1 MAPDTTGGRGRL
13 AGKVAI
19 VTGAARGTGEQ
30 TARLFVDEGAR
41 VVVADVLEQEGAEV
55 ADALGDAARFVRLDV
70 TRPESWA
77 EAIDATREAFGP
89 PTVLVNNAGLL
100 HMEAFV
106 EIDPEVYER
115 LWRVNLLGPFLGLQ
129 AVAPVMREAGGGSVV
144 NVASVDGLS
153 AKNGL
158 GAYVPT
164 KWGLRGLTR
173 VAALELGQMGI
184 RVNAVCPEAGGPG
197 MRRAFMPENIDP
209 MDTIAFTHDVIPH
222 NRTRPGIEIIRDIA
236 RMILFLASDE
246 SLSCTGG
253 DYPVDAG
260 WTAGRRLKFN
270 PGYKAD

>member
-1 MAPDTTGGRGRL
+1 MPRL
-13 AGKVAI
+13 EGKIAI

-30 TARLFVDEGAR
+30 TARLFADEGAR
-41 VVVADVLEQEGAEV
+41 VVVADVLVDEGEKTAAEIG
-55 ADALGDAARFVRLDV
+55 AQAAFVRLDV
-70 TRPESWA
+70 SDEASWA
-77 EAIDATREAFGP
+77 NVLEETIRRFGR

-100 HMEAFV
+100 HIEALV
-106 EIDPEVYER
+106 DTPAAVVER
-115 LWRVNLLGPFLGLQ
+115 LWRVNTLGPFLGTKTVAREMQ
-129 AVAPVMREAGGGSVV
+129 AAGGGSIV
-144 NVASVDGLS
+144 NVSSVDGLS

-158 GAYVPT
+158 AAYAPT

-197 MRRAFMPENIDP
+197 MRRAFTPANIDP
-209 MDTIAFTHDVIPH
+209 MQTLAFTHDVIPH
-222 NRTRPGIEIIRDIA
+222 NQKRPGIEIIRDMA

-270 PGYKAD
+270 PGYSAD